1 MRFLLFPF
9 SFIYGFIVT
18 VRNFL
23 FNWNVFKSKSYNIPI
38 ICVGNIT
45 AGGTGKTPH
54 TEYILELLSDKKTAV
69 VSRGY
74 GRKSSGLIWVE
85 TESDSEKV
93 GDEPLQIKQNF
104 PNTTVVVSE
113 NRRLGIEE
121 ILKKYPETEVILM
134 DDGFQHKWVKAGL
147 NIILNNYNY
156 PIYSDYLLPYGT
168 LREQKSEIQ
177 RANIIITSKCPKNL
191 NPTERQGILNQLNLF
206 SNQQS
211 YFSHINYE
219 NWKSVFTDEE
229 IDIHEN
235 YNITLVTSIANTE
248 NLKQYLEETGN
259 KIKQISFPD
268 HHNFTANNIKDI
280 LSEYNSSISDK
291 NIILT
296 TEKDKV
302 KLLKYKEHFEGVEL
316 YFSPIKINIHNSE
329 EFKNEIINYVTKHK
343 RKC

>member
-9 SFIYGFIVT
+9 SLLYGLIVT

-23 FNWNVFKSKSYNIPI
+23 FDWNVFKSKSYNIPI

-54 TEYILELLSDKKTAV
+54 TEYLLELLSDKKTAV

-74 GRKSSGLIWVE
+74 GRKSSGLIWVK

-93 GDEPLQIKQNF
+93 GDEPLQIKQKF
-104 PNTTVVVSE
+104 PNITVVVSE
-113 NRRLGIEE
+113 NRRLGIEN
-121 ILKKYPETEVILM
+121 ILKKYPKTEVILM
-134 DDGFQHKWVKAGL
+134 DDGFQHRWVKAGL
-147 NIILNNYNY
+147 NIILNNYNN

-168 LREQKSEIQ
+168 LRESENAVK
-177 RANIIITSKCPKNL
+177 RADVIITTKCAEIS
-191 NPTERQGILNQLNLF
+191 PTEKRGIISRLNTCSSEHN
-206 SNQQS
+206 
-211 YFSHINYE
+211 YFSSIVYQ
-219 NWKSVFTDEE
+219 NWKSVFTGKE
-229 IDIHEN
+229 IDTPNN
-235 YNITLVTSIANTE
+235 YNITLVTSVANAD
-248 NLKQYLEETGN
+248 NLKHHLQKNGN
-259 KIKQISFPD
+259 KITHLSFPD
-268 HHNFTANNIKDI
+268 HHNFTTKDIENI

>member
-9 SFIYGFIVT
+9 SLLYGLIVT

-23 FNWNVFKSKSYNIPI
+23 FDWNVFKSKSYNIPI

-54 TEYILELLSDKKTAV
+54 TEYLLELLSDKKTAV

-74 GRKSSGLIWVE
+74 GRKSSGLIWVK

-93 GDEPLQIKQNF
+93 GDEPLQIKQKF
-104 PNTTVVVSE
+104 PNITVVVSE
-113 NRRLGIEE
+113 NRRLGIEN
-121 ILKKYPETEVILM
+121 ILKKYPKTEVILM
-134 DDGFQHKWVKAGL
+134 DDGFQHRWVKAGL
-147 NIILNNYNY
+147 NIILNNYNN

-168 LREQKSEIQ
+168 LRESENAVK
-177 RANIIITSKCPKNL
+177 RADVIITTKCAEIS
-191 NPTERQGILNQLNLF
+191 PTEKRGIISKLNTCASEHN
-206 SNQQS
+206 
-211 YFSHINYE
+211 YFSSIVYQ
-219 NWKSVFTDEE
+219 NWKSVFTGKE
-229 IDIHEN
+229 IDTPNN
-235 YNITLVTSIANTE
+235 YNITLVTSVANAD
-248 NLKQYLEETGN
+248 NLKHHLQKNGN
-259 KIKQISFPD
+259 KITHLSFPD
-268 HHNFTANNIKDI
+268 HHNFTTKDIENI